1 MFGVC
6 ETRHCVNVTIVNDNE
21 LEEIESF
28 EVTLERTPNLDSRI
42 ILAPVIATI
51 TIGDDDGR

>member
-1 MFGVC
+1 M
-6 ETRHCVNVTIVNDNE
+6 NVTIVNDNE

-28 EVTLERTPNLDSRI
+28 EVTLGRTSDLESRI